1 MVFIIIVLVLSLL
14 CWVLNLMMLKKKKN
28 LMMLPWWLSG
38 KEYASQCRRYRFD
51 LWVGKISWRK
61 KRQPTPVF
69 LPRKSHGQ
77 MILMSYSLGV
87 AKELNMLR
95 QLNNNKHKYTT
106 FKKMVNISLVDT
118 FLSFYCFLFSFKK
131 TFTLVL
137 FLFQNF

>member
-1 MVFIIIVLVLSLL
+1 
-14 CWVLNLMMLKKKKN
+14 
-28 LMMLPWWLSG
+28 MMLPWWLSG
-38 KEYASQCRRYRFD
+38 KESASQCRRYRFD
-51 LWVGKISWRK
+51 LWVGKIPWRK

>member
-1 MVFIIIVLVLSLL
+1 MILSNGFIIIVLVLSLF
-14 CWVLNLMMLKKKKN
+14 CWVLN

-38 KEYASQCRRYRFD
+38 KESASQCRRYRFD
-51 LWVGKISWRK
+51 LWVGKIPWRK

-87 AKELNMLR
+87 AKELNVLR
-95 QLNNNKHKYTT
+95 QLNNNKYKYTT
-106 FKKMVNISLVDT
+106 LKKMVNISLVDT

-131 TFTLVL
+131 TFTLAL

>member
-1 MVFIIIVLVLSLL
+1 
-14 CWVLNLMMLKKKKN
+14 
-28 LMMLPWWLSG
+28 MMLPWWLSG
-38 KEYASQCRRYRFD
+38 KESASQCRRYRFD
-51 LWVGKISWRK
+51 LWVGKIPWRK

-87 AKELNMLR
+87 AKELNVLR
-95 QLNNNKHKYTT
+95 QLNNNKYKYTT
-106 FKKMVNISLVDT
+106 LKKMVNISLVDT

-131 TFTLVL
+131 TFTLAL